1 MKKVKA
7 LTWAT
12 MSAIIVL
19 VTLSGSVYGITGNYK
34 PDSTPYVGIVVL
46 FSDAARTNPTGYCSG
61 VLISPTVMLTA
72 GHGTFGAAAV
82 SVCFDKGP
90 ISYSIQNGKL
100 VYPSNEVIYN
110 GTPITYPEY
119 ALSVISGANK
129 GNNLFSSSDIG
140 LIILD
145 TPVKEVTEFPSLPPA
160 GFTETLPAKT
170 NLQVIGYG
178 AQFQLT
184 PKNGGVVNSWTGTI
198 SCNSAQTQLIPG
210 NFAGSDKYLK
220 LTANPSQGKGGAA
233 FGDSGGPVIY
243 NANSGS
249 GSQGMVL
256 AVNAYVSNANC
267 AGVTYHTRIDLPQVL
282 DWIRGYL
289 A

>member
-7 LTWAT
+7 ITWAT
-12 MSAIIVL
+12 MSALIVL

-34 PDSTPYVGIVVL
+34 PDSTPYVGVVVL
-46 FSDAARTNPTGYCSG
+46 FSDAARTNPVGYCSG
-61 VLISPTVMLTA
+61 ILISPTVMLTA

-82 SVCFDKGP
+82 SVSFDKGP
-90 ISYSIQNGKL
+90 ITYSIQNGKL

-119 ALSVISGANK
+119 ALSAISGANK
-129 GNNLFSSSDIG
+129 GNHLFSSSDIG

-160 GFTETLPAKT
+160 DFTNTLPAKT
-170 NLQVIGYG
+170 NLQLIGYG
-178 AQFQLT
+178 AQFQVT
-184 PKNGGVVNSWTGTI
+184 PKNTGVANSWTGTL
-198 SCNSAQTQLIPG
+198 SCNSGQTQLIPG

-220 LTANPSQGKGGAA
+220 LTANPSQGKGGVA
-233 FGDSGGPVIY
+233 FGDSGGSVLY
-243 NANSGS
+243 NANNGNPS
-249 GSQGMVL
+249 MVL
-256 AVNAYVSNANC
+256 AINAYVTNSNC
-267 AGVTYHTRIDLPQVL
+267 AGVTYHTRIDIPQVL
-282 DWIRGYL
+282 AWIKGYL